1 MSRSGDFTK
10 KSTLKKI
17 ELVLSQMYKEFST
30 TQWVL
35 KIFFFFN
42 CNLFVFVCFLVQ
54 KILKHL
60 LKAVSGFILK

>member
-30 TQWVL
+30 TQ
-35 KIFFFFN
+35 
-42 CNLFVFVCFLVQ
+42 
-54 KILKHL
+54 
-60 LKAVSGFILK
+60 